1 MKKNWTRLLALLMT
15 LTLVLPLFGS
25 LPKAKAD
32 GQKLIALTFDDG
44 PSGQTDRL
52 LDTLAQYGA
61 HATFFVCG
69 YRIVD
74 FPSQFQRIVDEGHQA
89 ANHTE
94 NHKNN
99 LASLSDTNMAYE
111 VNTNLERLKKAGGDT
126 IYAFRPVGG
135 AYNDRLKAAAQ
146 GPLFNWSLDTLD
158 WKNRDADY
166 VYNNIM
172 KAKDGEIVLMH
183 DLYKTTVD
191 AACRAIPELI
201 KNGYELVTVQELF
214 RRKGVTLE
222 SGTLYTSAKAYET
235 LPDAVS
241 EAYPSVAKPSLINI
255 PAQADENG
263 IYTANV
269 DAATLQKG
277 TVSVTTPFVNV
288 ILPKG
293 SLVAQAFTIA
303 IRQET
308 DGATV
313 EVYRNG
319 IRQDRLIQGLIVEL
333 IGGNYTPGSIAA
345 LVSPSGTR
353 TDIKESGAISAK
365 ALRAHV
371 EGSARVAV
379 SSTAPIAF
387 RDTNGEWVR
396 NAADFVSSHGMLSG
410 VSSDMFGPYTGM
422 TRGMMATVLW
432 RMSGEQKAAKAAG
445 FSDVKSS
452 VYYAPAIDWA
462 AENRIVDGIGENKF
476 APESSLTREQAIMLL
491 YRYMGGNAHG
501 DTSLPCAAWAR
512 DAYAWAR
519 DRGILTK
526 DSAAWLRPAGDIS
539 RAEVA
544 VRLHRAI
551 IASLY
556 V

>member
-1 MKKNWTRLLALLMT
+1 MKMTRMLALVLTLALL
-15 LTLVLPLFGS
+15 LPMLGG
-25 LPKAKAD
+25 LPQAKAE

-44 PSGQTDRL
+44 PSAQTDRL
-52 LDTLAQYGA
+52 LDKLAEYGG

-74 FPSQFQRIVDEGHQA
+74 YPSQLQRIVDEGHQA

-99 LASLSDTNMAYE
+99 LANLSAENMAYE
-111 VNTNLERLKKAGGDT
+111 INTNLERLKKAGGDT
-126 IYAFRPVGG
+126 IYALRPVGG

-158 WKNRDADY
+158 WKHRDADY

-172 KAKDGEIVLMH
+172 QAKDGEIVLMH
-183 DLYKTTVD
+183 DLYKSTVD
-191 AACRAIPELI
+191 AACRAIPELV

-222 SGTLYTSAKAYET
+222 TGTMYTSAKAYET

-241 EAYPSVAKPSLINI
+241 EAYPSVVKPTIINLA
-255 PAQADENG
+255 AQADANG
-263 IYTANV
+263 TYTATV

-277 TVSVTTPFVNV
+277 TVSITTPFANV

-293 SLVAQAFTIA
+293 SLVAQAFTVS
-303 IRQET
+303 IRQES
-308 DGATV
+308 DGASV
-313 EVYRNG
+313 DVYRNG
-319 IRQDRLIQGLIVEL
+319 IRQEKLIKGLIVEL
-333 IGGNYTPGSIAA
+333 LGSSFTPGSVAA

-379 SSTAPIAF
+379 SATTPIAF
-387 RDTNGEWVR
+387 RDTNGEWVK

-410 VSSDMFGPYTGM
+410 VSSDMYGPYTGM

-432 RMSGEQKAAKAAG
+432 RMAGEKKATATSR
-445 FSDVKSS
+445 FTDVKAS

-462 AENRIVDGIGENKF
+462 AENRIVDGIGDNKF
-476 APESSLTREQAIMLL
+476 APESNLTREQTIMLL

-501 DTSLPCAAWAR
+501 DSSLPCAGWAR

-519 DRGILTK
+519 DLGILTK

-544 VRLHRAI
+544 VLLHRAV
-551 IASLY
+551 IAGLY